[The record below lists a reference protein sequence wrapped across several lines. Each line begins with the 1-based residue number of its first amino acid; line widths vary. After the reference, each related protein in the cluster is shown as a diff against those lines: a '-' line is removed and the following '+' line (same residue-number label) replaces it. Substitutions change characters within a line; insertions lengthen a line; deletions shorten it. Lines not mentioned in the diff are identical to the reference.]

1 MVTET
6 ATMGDSTA
14 WSFVVEN
21 VYESAGWEGE
31 AVNRRSDL
39 LLNPDLLQNWTMGDY
54 EADYCGLDLL
64 G

>member
-1 MVTET
+1 MTQQLGRLLSKMFT
-6 ATMGDSTA
+6 SLL
-14 WSFVVEN
+14 
-21 VYESAGWEGE
+21 AGRGE

-54 EADYCGLDLL
+54 EVDYCGLDLL